1 MMGRPSRREDAGVPT
16 PRRSRGPCPAAS
28 PVVTAP
34 VRGGPASAGAGTSAQ
49 SRPAALAAGAQTPV
63 ARAPRPQPLASHLPA
78 PPWRAASGSA
88 GSSRRR
94 RRPAPAVATRPHLPH
109 SNIPLSHW
117 SAPAG
122 RGCGGRGRDSSGL
135 HGDAPL
141 AWVFP
146 TLLTGSRGRSGR
158 RPEVLTRLCSSGF

>member
-78 PPWRAASGSA
+78 PPWRAASSSA

-109 SNIPLSHW
+109 SNIPFSHW

-122 RGCGGRGRDSSGL
+122 AGMRWAGPRLQRS
-135 HGDAPL
+135 P
-141 AWVFP
+141 
-146 TLLTGSRGRSGR
+146 RGRSLSLGVSNTPYWKP
-158 RPEVLTRLCSSGF
+158 RPLW